1 LTLINYFSSRIFHLH
16 AKTRDNSRFGKSCIR
31 SYTLLQF
38 FCLNSLAGRRY
49 SLPYL
54 NQTELDS
61 PEEMQIEGDECG
73 EECGD
78 DGDGSPA
85 STDSSGAE
93 GVTDDDVALDG
104 DSDDQPHCVVA
115 DDV

>member
-1 LTLINYFSSRIFHLH
+1 
-16 AKTRDNSRFGKSCIR
+16 
-31 SYTLLQF
+31 
-38 FCLNSLAGRRY
+38 
-49 SLPYL
+49 
-54 NQTELDS
+54 
-61 PEEMQIEGDECG
+61 MQIEGDECG